1 MKAMTLYRPV
11 TIEKA
16 LNDFDR
22 YMEAFFGESPLTPV
36 LRKDQEPAVDVRETG
51 NAYLL
56 EAELPGYD
64 EKDIEIQMD
73 GGVLTI
79 SSRKEENTERDVSEN
94 AGKENPR
101 WVIRERRSASF
112 SRSFKLPE
120 NVDPEHISARFKNGL
135 LSLEIKKL
143 KESKKRTIQ
152 IETR

>member
-1 MKAMTLYRPV
+1 MKAMTLYRPI

-22 YMEAFFGESPLTPV
+22 YMDAFFGESPLTPV
-36 LRKDQEPAVDVRETG
+36 TKNYQGPAVDVRETG
-51 NAYLL
+51 KAYIL

-64 EKDIEIQMD
+64 EKNIEVQVD

-79 SSRKEENTERDVSEN
+79 SSKKEEKTERNVNEDTPED
-94 AGKENPR
+94 R
-101 WVIRERRSASF
+101 WVIRERQSASF

-120 NVDPEHISARFKNGL
+120 NADPENISARFKNGI

-143 KESKKRTIQ
+143 AETKKRIIQ
-152 IETR
+152 IEHK